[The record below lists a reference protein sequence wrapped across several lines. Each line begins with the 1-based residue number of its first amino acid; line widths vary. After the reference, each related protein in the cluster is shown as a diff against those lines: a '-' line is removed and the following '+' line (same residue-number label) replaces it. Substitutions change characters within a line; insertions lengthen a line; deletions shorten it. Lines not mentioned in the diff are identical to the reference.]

1 MKSPAVNEHRMSHE
15 LRHAI
20 EDFLY
25 FEAELLDDRQLRD
38 WLDLLTDDVHYWMPV
53 RHNPLE
59 RSADLNGELSKPG
72 EAYYFN
78 DTKKTLKVRVERV
91 YAKNAW
97 AEMPPSRTRHLVSNI
112 RVKKDSGLEIE
123 VHSNFLCYRT
133 RMEKDQDLFVG
144 TRHDLLRRDND
155 NFKIARRTIILD
167 QANLAAKN
175 ISIFL

>member
-1 MKSPAVNEHRMSHE
+1 MKSPAASAYKTDHN
-15 LRHAI
+15 LRHSI
-20 EDFLY
+20 EDFFY
-25 FEAELLDDRQLRD
+25 FEAELLDDRRLRE
-38 WLDLLTDDVHYWMPV
+38 WLDLLTEDVHYWMPV

-59 RSADLNGELSKPG
+59 RSADLNDELSKPG

-78 DTKKTLKVRVERV
+78 DTKNTLRVRVERV

-112 RVKKDSGLEIE
+112 RVNNASGAEIE
-123 VHSNFLCYRT
+123 VQSNFLCYRT
-133 RMEKDQDLFVG
+133 RMENDQDLFVG
-144 TRHDLLRRDND
+144 TRHDVLRRAND
-155 NFKIARRTIILD
+155 NFKIARRKIILD

>member
-1 MKSPAVNEHRMSHE
+1 MKSPAPSGHRMNHD

-20 EDFLY
+20 EDFFY
-25 FEAELLDDRQLRD
+25 FEAELLDDRRLRD

-59 RSADLNGELSKPG
+59 RSADLNDELSKPG
-72 EAYYFN
+72 DVYYFN
-78 DTKKTLKVRVERV
+78 DTKDTLKVRVERV

-97 AEMPPSRTRHLVSNI
+97 AEMPPSRTRHLVSNV
-112 RVKKDSGLEIE
+112 RVKNDGGSEIE
-123 VHSNFLCYRT
+123 VQSNFLCYRT
-133 RMEKDQDLFVG
+133 RLEKDQDLFVG
-144 TRHDLLRRDND
+144 TRHDLLRSTHG
-155 NFKIARRTIILD
+155 NFRIARRKIILG

>member
-1 MKSPAVNEHRMSHE
+1 MKSPAPSAYKTDHD
-15 LRHAI
+15 LRHSI
-20 EDFLY
+20 EDFFY
-25 FEAELLDDRQLRD
+25 YEAELLDDRRLRD

-53 RHNPLE
+53 RYNPLE
-59 RSADLNGELSKPG
+59 RSAELNDELSKPG

-78 DTKKTLKVRVERV
+78 DTKDTLKVRVERV

-112 RVKKDSGLEIE
+112 RVKKDSGSEIE
-123 VHSNFLCYRT
+123 VQSNFLCYRT

-144 TRHDLLRRDND
+144 TRYDLLRRADD
-155 NFKIARRTIILD
+155 NFKIARRKIILD